1 MVDLGST
8 DGKEEIARL
17 EHLLQQQVKQ
27 CEALL
32 EKSPQGKF

>member
-1 MVDLGST
+1 MVDLGSA

-17 EHLLQQQVKQ
+17 EHLLQQQAKQ